1 MAARPAWTPVTE
13 SHVLRPFGSMIV
25 AQSAV
30 PLLTPML
37 RKLERRAPLDEDDRR
52 AFLELPARYQLVEPN
67 NYLVREGDRPD
78 RSCLLIS
85 GFAIRHK
92 LTETGER
99 QVLSFHLAGDFCDLE
114 GALLNVADH
123 NLQTLTHCELAFI
136 PRSAVR
142 DLILSHPRIGMAMWV
157 DTLID
162 SSIFREWVVN
172 VGRRDGRARIAHLI
186 CEFARRMEVAGL
198 ADAASY
204 ELPLTQEQIADATG
218 LTAVHVNRVLKTLT
232 SEGLI
237 CRTRR
242 VVSIPNWAGLRRA
255 AGFNETYLH
264 LDQMAARPGAQP
276 GFNSFPAMP
285 HGRAPT
291 I

>member
-1 MAARPAWTPVTE
+1 MTFP
-13 SHVLRPFGSMIV
+13 
-25 AQSAV
+25 AV
-30 PLLTPML
+30 PLLTPTL
-37 RKLERRAPLDEDDRR
+37 RKLERRAPLDDDDRR
-52 AFLELPARYQLVEPN
+52 AFLDLPVRYQAVDPN
-67 NYLVREGDRPD
+67 IYLVREGDRPD

-92 LTETGER
+92 MTETGER
-99 QVLSFHLAGDFCDLE
+99 QVLSFHVAGDFCDLE

-142 DLILSHPRIGMAMWV
+142 DLILSHPRIGIAMWI

-172 VGRRDGRARIAHLI
+172 VGRRDGRARIAHLL

-198 ADAASY
+198 ADAAGY

-237 CRTRR
+237 RRTRR
-242 VVSIPNWAGLRRA
+242 VVSIPNWAGLRRV

-264 LDQMAARPGAQP
+264 FDQVAGHPGVQP
-276 GFNSFPAMP
+276 GFNSAPVMP
-285 HGRAPT
+285 LQGRNQSF
-291 I
+291 